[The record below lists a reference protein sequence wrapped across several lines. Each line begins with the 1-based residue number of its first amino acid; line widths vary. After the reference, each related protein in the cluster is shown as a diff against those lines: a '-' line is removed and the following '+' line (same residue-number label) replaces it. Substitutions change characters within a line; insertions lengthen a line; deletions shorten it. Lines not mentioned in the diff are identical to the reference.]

1 MRPTEESMNGER
13 FLILT
18 RHNFHDWE
26 FELENL
32 CERKKV
38 DDEKGKYAW
47 LIKTLNSSD
56 KRLVMKYKTG
66 SIKLLVTEVD
76 EKNEENSREI
86 EIIGKDKPYK
96 WAVEVLRKIYAQGNA
111 MNEERLFEEQELAK
125 DKIKTLNMASCS
137 YDLDEYYKRFDRCVV
152 AAQNIGCDLTE
163 N

>member
-1 MRPTEESMNGER
+1 MNGER

>member
-56 KRLVMKYKTG
+56 KRLVIKYKTG
-66 SIKLLVTEVD
+66 SIKLLV
-76 EKNEENSREI
+76 
-86 EIIGKDKPYK
+86 
-96 WAVEVLRKIYAQGNA
+96 
-111 MNEERLFEEQELAK
+111 
-125 DKIKTLNMASCS
+125 
-137 YDLDEYYKRFDRCVV
+137 
-152 AAQNIGCDLTE
+152 
-163 N
+163 